1 VAIARYRI
9 PDEPRPTGLIRYAV
23 DPMWPLLAIML
34 SGNAL
39 GLAWF
44 AFNSRALGSVSAARE
59 AVYIAGS
66 LLGCVALA
74 FLIRMAYD
82 QGFLPDKASRDYALL
97 AFAALKLSLGYA
109 LYISQAR
116 SAEIIVHYG
125 GVLRN
130 GIVGLLVCF
139 LIARSALDDLQL
151 PWLISQALR

>member
-1 VAIARYRI
+1 MAVTRYRI
-9 PDEPRPTGLIRYAV
+9 PDEPRPSGLIRYAV

-59 AVYIAGS
+59 GAYIAGS
-66 LLGCVALA
+66 LFGCVALA
-74 FLIRMAYD
+74 FLIRMAAE
-82 QGFLPDKASRDYALL
+82 QGFLPDKASLEYALL

-109 LYISQAR
+109 LYISQSR
-116 SAEIIVHYG
+116 SAELIVHFG

-130 GIVGLLVCF
+130 GVVGLLVCF
-139 LIARSALDDLQL
+139 LIARSALDGLKL
-151 PWLISQALR
+151 PWLISEALR

>member
-1 VAIARYRI
+1 MAVARYRI
-9 PDEPRPTGLIRYAV
+9 PDEPRPTGLVRYAV

-44 AFNSRALGSVSAARE
+44 AFNSRALGSVSATRE
-59 AVYIAGS
+59 WAYIAGS
-66 LLGCVALA
+66 LIGCVALA

-82 QGFLPDKASRDYALL
+82 QGFLPDKASREYAML
-97 AFAALKLSLGYA
+97 AFVALKLSLAYA
-109 LYISQAR
+109 LYISQSR

-139 LIARSALDDLQL
+139 VVARSALDDLKL